1 MDPGHR
7 VVVASAVRT
16 PIGKFKGAFTDIP
29 APRLGALAV
38 KEALVRAGIAPDQVS
53 ELFFGCVI
61 QAGLYQNP
69 ARQVVIFSG
78 IPEGVSGTTVNMVC
92 GSGMKAMAEG
102 VRAIEK
108 DPEAIIV
115 AGGTENMTRAPYRRR
130 R

>member
-78 IPEGVSGTTVNMVC
+78 IPEGVSGRAGDKGC
-92 GSGMKAMAEG
+92 GSGVKEM
-102 VRAIEK
+102 
-108 DPEAIIV
+108 
-115 AGGTENMTRAPYRRR
+115 
-130 R
+130 